1 MRWKQYDAKLFFVG
15 DVTLPYPD
23 KNLIIVKAVF
33 NYRLSRATP
42 IIEDTFG
49 ILARPPL
56 TRR

>member
-15 DVTLPYPD
+15 DATLAYPG
-23 KNLIIVKAVF
+23 KKLNIVKAVF
-33 NYRLSRATP
+33 NYRLSRATR